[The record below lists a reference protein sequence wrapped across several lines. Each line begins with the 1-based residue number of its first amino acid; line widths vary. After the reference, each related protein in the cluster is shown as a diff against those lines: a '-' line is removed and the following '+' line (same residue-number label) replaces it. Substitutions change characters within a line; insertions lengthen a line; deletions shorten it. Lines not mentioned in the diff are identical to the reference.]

1 VAHTLQVGRA
11 RFGHRL
17 CVVASTVAEA
27 VAGLRTADA
36 PGRAVRALGRQVPQL
51 VWLFPGQ
58 GAQYEGMGRALYDAE
73 PVFRAALDR
82 CFEALRGT
90 LDFDL
95 KERMFHGGAEG
106 LRHTGVTQPAMFCL
120 EYGLAQLWLARGLR
134 PAALIGHSV
143 GEFVCAVLAGV
154 MTLEDAVRLV
164 ARRGAMMQALPGG
177 AMLSVRLSA
186 QEVATRLP
194 QGLALAAD
202 NGPQATVVAGPAE
215 AVEAWRQQLES
226 AGIVSRPLQTSHAFH
241 SPMMDAVVAP
251 FEAEV
256 RAVPMAPPS
265 CPSTPP

>member
-1 VAHTLQVGRA
+1 
-11 RFGHRL
+11 
-17 CVVASTVAEA
+17 
-27 VAGLRTADA
+27 
-36 PGRAVRALGRQVPQL
+36 
-51 VWLFPGQ
+51 
-58 GAQYEGMGRALYDAE
+58 
-73 PVFRAALDR
+73 
-82 CFEALRGT
+82 
-90 LDFDL
+90 
-95 KERMFHGGAEG
+95 
-106 LRHTGVTQPAMFCL
+106 
-120 EYGLAQLWLARGLR
+120 
-134 PAALIGHSV
+134 
-143 GEFVCAVLAGV
+143 VCAVLAGV